1 MAEIVGASKNGSQ
14 VKVVYSYTQNV
25 NKNQSTLT
33 LSLYAHRDSYGPS
46 WDQECNAYIRVDGS
60 NVMTYD
66 GSFRIGSSWVKIG
79 STVTKT
85 VTHNADGTKSVTS
98 SGFFDGYNVSEK
110 VQDLSCSGTVTLKTI
125 PRASSITS
133 ITGNTIGETVT
144 VKLSRA
150 SSSFTHRLY
159 YTFGDKKNHLLS
171 SNVATSYSFK
181 PPLSDCS
188 YIPTATSGTAT
199 IRADTYNGSTKI
211 GSASKNF
218 TLKVPASVAPT
229 LSGVTVTRVDGTVPS
244 DWGIFVKGK
253 SKATV
258 QVTGAAGAYGST
270 IKSYAISGGGYSGA
284 TNPFTTGILNTA
296 GEVSFTAKI
305 TDTRGRT
312 VSGSA
317 SITVEDYDSPVITDL
332 TAFRCD
338 ENGGEQDDGAYAS
351 ITAVFSGSTLG
362 GKNPITGQYRT
373 KAEGGS
379 WSGWTALTSGTA
391 AIALGIS
398 PESTYTVEVEV
409 SDAFTSVSRQMT
421 INAAQF
427 IMDFK
432 AGGSGI
438 AFGKAAE
445 YDDLLDVQW
454 DARFRGGVAADGPLS
469 TENPVAVSG
478 SADEADIWQGKG
490 LLALSVE
497 EGQLLNQPTD
507 RGLLLCL
514 SPKEGGQAHLL
525 WMPQPDGSLY
535 HRGCDADG
543 WGSGWREGVDS
554 KNLSHFLAN
563 ATGNIA
569 TNTNPMNN
577 VHVRSIGSAVATLSF
592 YCANADGSQG
602 NSMNFLK
609 EPESSEG
616 RTVLRCSV
624 NGGAY
629 LGTTSYRWNTGFFTN
644 TITQSDVKEK
654 ENIAGIPN
662 AKAFILALEPISYTL
677 KNGDGGRVH
686 MGFAAQAVAQAAAQN
701 HMGDLSLYQAA
712 VVGEDG
718 TERYYQ
724 AGVPDEQLSW
734 GLNYHEF
741 IAPLVAL
748 AQEQEARIAALEAA
762 VGSGKP
768 QTE

>member
-1 MAEIVGASKNGSQ
+1 MANISRSYSNGSAI
-14 VKVVYSYTQNV
+14 KVEYSYTQNV
-25 NKNQSTLT
+25 SKNQSTLT
-33 LSLYAHRDSYGPS
+33 MTLYVHRDSYGPS
-46 WDQECNAYIRVDGS
+46 WNTHCNSYIRLDGS
-60 NVMTYD
+60 NVMTYT
-66 GSFRIGSSWVKIG
+66 GSFNISTSWVKIG

-85 VTHNADGTKSVTS
+85 VNHNADGTKSISIT
-98 SGFFDGYNVSEK
+98 GFFDSQGLTSK
-110 VQDLSCSGTVTLKTI
+110 LDDLSCSGTVTLKTI
-125 PRASSITS
+125 PRASSISS
-133 ITGNTIGETVT
+133 ITGDTIGETVT
-144 VKLSRA
+144 IRLNRA

-159 YTFGDKKNHLLS
+159 YTFGDTKNRLLS
-171 SNVATSYSFK
+171 SSVATSYSFK
-181 PPLSDCS
+181 PSMNDCAYLPNS
-188 YIPTATSGTAT
+188 TSGTAT

-218 TLKVPASVAPT
+218 TLKVPSSVVPT
-229 LSGVTVTRVDGTVPS
+229 LSGVSVARVDGDVPE
-244 DWGIFVKGK
+244 DWGVYVKGK
-253 SKATV
+253 SSAKV
-258 QVTGAAGAYGST
+258 QINGAAGAYGST
-270 IKSYAISGGGYSGA
+270 IKAYAVSGGGYSGT
-284 TNPFTTGILNTA
+284 TNPFTTGALNTA
-296 GEVSFTAKI
+296 GEVTFTGKI
-305 TDTRGRT
+305 TDSRGRT
-312 VSGSA
+312 ASGSA
-317 SITVEDYDSPVITDL
+317 SITVEDYAPPVL
-332 TAFRCD
+332 TSVEAHRCSAS
-338 ENGGEQDDGAYAS
+338 GELQDDGEY
-351 ITAVFSGSTLG
+351 ITLTAVFSGSTVG
-362 GKNPITGQYRT
+362 GRNAITGKYRRMP
-373 KAEGGS
+373 EGGD
-379 WSGWTALTSGTA
+379 WTSLSSLTSGQA
-391 AIALGIS
+391 VVFPASGD
-398 PESTYTVEVEV
+398 STFSVEVQV
-409 SDAFTSVSRQMT
+409 SDAFTTISQAVVVNSVE
-421 INAAQF
+421 F

-432 AGGSGI
+432 AGGNGI

-445 YDDLLDVQW
+445 YENLLDVQW

-644 TITQSDVKEK
+644 TITQSDVKDK

-718 TERYYQ
+718 TETYYT
-724 AGVPDEQLSW
+724 PDAPEEQLSW

-748 AQEQEARIAALEAA
+748 VQEQEARIAALEAQVA
-762 VGSGKP
+762 ALKEKKG
-768 QTE
+768 

>member
-85 VTHNADGTKSVTS
+85 VTHNADGTKSVTI

-110 VQDLSCSGTVTLKTI
+110 VQDLSCSGKVTLKTI

-181 PPLSDCS
+181 PSMNDCS
-188 YIPTATSGTAT
+188 YLPNGTSGTAT

-244 DWGIFVKGK
+244 DWGVFVKGK

-270 IKSYAISGGGYSGA
+270 IKSYAISGGGYSGTA
-284 TNPFTTGILNTA
+284 NPFTTGILNTA

-312 VSGSA
+312 ASDSA

-338 ENGGEQDDGAYAS
+338 ETGTEQDDGAYAS

-379 WSGWTALTSGTA
+379 WSGWTALSSGTA

-409 SDAFTSVSRQMT
+409 SDAFTSVTRQMT

-445 YDDLLDVQW
+445 YANLLDVQW
-454 DARFRGGVAADGPLS
+454 DARFRGGLDTDGPLS
-469 TENPVAVSG
+469 TENPVAVSS
-478 SADEADIWQGKG
+478 SADAADIWQGKG

-497 EGQLLNQPTD
+497 EGELLHQPTD
-507 RGLLLCL
+507 QGLLLCL

-543 WGSGWREGVDS
+543 WGSGWREVIDT
-554 KNLSHFLAN
+554 KNWNHFLAN
-563 ATGNIA
+563 STGTMATS
-569 TNTNPMNN
+569 TNPMNK
-577 VHVRSIGSAVATLSF
+577 VHVRSVGNDVSSLSF
-592 YCANADGSQG
+592 FCG
-602 NSMNFLK
+602 NSSNMKASPLDFLQ
-609 EPESSEG
+609 EATGQQRAVFRS
-616 RTVLRCSV
+616 SV
-624 NGGAY
+624 NGEAY

-644 TITQSDVKEK
+644 TITQSDAKDK

-662 AKAFILALEPISYTL
+662 AKAFILALNPIAYTL
-677 KNGDGGRVH
+677 KDGDGGRIH
-686 MGFAAQAVAQAAAQN
+686 MGFAAQAVAQAAQEN
-701 HMGDLSLYQAA
+701 QMGDLSLYQAA
-712 VVGEDG
+712 VIGEDG
-718 TERYYQ
+718 TESYYTPE
-724 AGVPDEQLSW
+724 APEEQLSW

-748 AQEQEARIAALEAA
+748 VQEQEARIAALEAA
-762 VGSGKP
+762 LGGGET

>member
-1 MAEIVGASKNGSQ
+1 MANISRSYSNGSAI
-14 VKVVYSYTQNV
+14 KVEYSYTQNV
-25 NKNQSTLT
+25 SKNQSTITMT
-33 LSLYAHRDSYGPS
+33 LYVHRDSYGPS
-46 WDQECNAYIRVDGS
+46 WNTHCNSYIRLDGS
-60 NVMTYD
+60 NVMTYT
-66 GSFRIGSSWVKIG
+66 GSFNISTSWVKIG

-85 VTHNADGTKSVTS
+85 VTHNADGTKSISIT
-98 SGFFDGYNVSEK
+98 GFFDSQGLTSK
-110 VQDLSCSGTVTLKTI
+110 LDDLSCSGTVTLKTI
-125 PRASSITS
+125 PRASSISS
-133 ITGNTIGETVT
+133 ITGDTIGETVT
-144 VKLSRA
+144 IRLSRA

-159 YTFGDKKNHLLS
+159 YTFGDTKNRLLS
-171 SNVATSYSFK
+171 SSVATSYSFK
-181 PPLSDCS
+181 PSMNDCA
-188 YIPTATSGTAT
+188 YLPNGTSGTAT

-218 TLKVPASVAPT
+218 TLKVPSSVVPT
-229 LSGVTVTRVDGTVPS
+229 LSGVSVTRVDGDVPE
-244 DWGIFVKGK
+244 DWGVYVKGK
-253 SKATV
+253 SSAKV
-258 QVTGAAGAYGST
+258 QINGAAGAYGST
-270 IKSYAISGGGYSGA
+270 IKAYAISGGDYSGT
-284 TNPFTTGILNTA
+284 TNPFTTGALNTA
-296 GEVSFTAKI
+296 GEVTFTGKI
-305 TDTRGRT
+305 TDSRGRT
-312 VSGSA
+312 ASGSA
-317 SITVEDYDSPVITDL
+317 SITVEDYAPPVL
-332 TAFRCD
+332 TSVEAHRCSAS
-338 ENGGEQDDGAYAS
+338 GELQDDGEY
-351 ITAVFSGSTLG
+351 ITLTAVFSGSTVG
-362 GKNPITGQYRT
+362 GRNAITGKYRRMP
-373 KAEGGS
+373 EGG
-379 WSGWTALTSGTA
+379 GWTSLSSLTSGQA
-391 AIALGIS
+391 VVFPASGD
-398 PESTYTVEVEV
+398 STFSVEVQV
-409 SDAFTSVSRQMT
+409 SDAFTTISQAVVVNSVE
-421 INAAQF
+421 F

-432 AGGSGI
+432 AGGNGI

-569 TNTNPMNN
+569 TNTNPMTN

-644 TITQSDVKEK
+644 TITQSDQKDK
-654 ENIAGIPN
+654 ENIAAIPN
-662 AKAFILALEPISYTL
+662 AKAFIMALEPISYTL

-686 MGFAAQAVAQAAAQN
+686 MGFAAQAVAQAAQEN

-712 VVGEDG
+712 VIGEDG
-718 TERYYQ
+718 TETYYTPE
-724 AGVPDEQLSW
+724 APEEQLSW

-748 AQEQEARIAALEAA
+748 VQEQEARIAALEAQVA
-762 VGSGKP
+762 ALKEQKG
-768 QTE
+768 